1 VKRPTDEEAALFR
14 EWVREV
20 KRLPAGKRSPE
31 REKSRVAP
39 ARPRA
44 SLRSKPDAT
53 HPAGERSTPPLE
65 AGDALRFARS
75 GVSRRELRELRR
87 GRLRAQA
94 VLDLHGLTAARAELA
109 LRDFLG
115 QARERGLTS
124 IRIVHGKG
132 LHSGADGPVLKN
144 LVDAAL
150 RGTATVRAF
159 ASALPTHGGAGAV
172 NVLLEP

>member
-20 KRLPAGKRSPE
+20 KRLPAGKRASE
-31 REKSRVAP
+31 RERNVPPSRLRVPLRSRPDA
-39 ARPRA
+39 ARPGDEPGA
-44 SLRSKPDAT
+44 PSLAT
-53 HPAGERSTPPLE
+53 
-65 AGDALRFARS
+65 GDALRFARS

-94 VLDLHGLTAARAELA
+94 VLDLHGLTVARADLA
-109 LRDFLG
+109 LSDFLG
-115 QARERGLTS
+115 QARERGLTR

-150 RGTATVRAF
+150 RGTRTVRAF
-159 ASALPTHGGAGAV
+159 ASALPAHGGAGAV